1 MDDERLYSPDDL
13 DFVFERLSNL
23 NRQGGAFATAGAAVV
38 DSLRRSGATF
48 VLREERYIDR
58 DYSRAYDAFYGGFFR
73 PPPKFTTRYHFFTR
87 RFDPADDTSTVPS
100 PAEYLGF
107 VVLWETDPLIVG
119 RTVVRPPARATKM
132 LGRPTDVHI
141 GGHRFELDAA
151 PFCAKDFGVA
161 AWATVATYLAA
172 ELAGHQY
179 GFPRTSTT
187 EVTQLATANG
197 GDFGRPLPQRFGLT
211 PAEICRA
218 LSALGYEPF
227 VEDLESFTWDADA
240 TILAHLT
247 SGIPVI
253 ILLEVLPDPDGVGID
268 GGASRPDDR
277 ERHAVVAVGY
287 DWYPERALQNGSWT
301 AGLERIHVHDDRY
314 GPFVPITFVTSSA
327 KGGAR
332 VELGY
337 LSGAREAIVKQL
349 ILPLPPRTYLIS
361 KEAHLAGR
369 SVLHR
374 IADRTVPGTRPSDLL
389 IRTYL
394 IPSSELKREAT
405 DWGFGGP
412 AAHLLQQ
419 SLPHRVWV
427 SEAWLLADVGRPG
440 GKPSGRALCD
450 PTALRDA
457 TRRHV
462 LWSHYLDDVHDVDL
476 STDS

>member
-1 MDDERLYSPDDL
+1 VDDERLYSPDDL
-13 DFVFERLSNL
+13 DAVFQRLSNL
-23 NRQGGAFATAGAAVV
+23 NRQGGAVATAGEAVV
-38 DSLRRSGATF
+38 ASLRRSGATF
-48 VLREERYIDR
+48 VLREDRYIDR
-58 DYSRAYDAFYGGFFR
+58 DYSRAFDAFYGGFFR

-87 RFDPADDTSTVPS
+87 PFDPADAASAVPAS
-100 PAEYLGF
+100 GEYLGF

-119 RTVVRPPARATKM
+119 RTVIEPPMPATQM
-132 LGRPTDVHI
+132 LGRPTRVHI
-141 GGHRFELDAA
+141 GGHRFELNAA

-161 AWATVATYLAA
+161 ACATVATYLAA

-218 LSALGYEPF
+218 LAALGYEPF
-227 VEDLESFTWDADA
+227 VEDLSTFEWDADA

-247 SGIPVI
+247 SRIPVI
-253 ILLEVLPDPDGVGID
+253 ILLEVFPDP
-268 GGASRPDDR
+268 GGADSTERAREADDR
-277 ERHAVVAVGY
+277 DRHAVVAVGY
-287 DWYPERALQNGSWT
+287 DWDPDRALRNRSWT
-301 AGLERIHVHDDRY
+301 AGLERVYVHDDRY
-314 GPFVPITFVTSSA
+314 GPFVPMTFVT
-327 KGGAR
+327 KGGAE
-332 VELGY
+332 VELEY
-337 LSGAREAIVKQL
+337 LSGARRAMVKQL

-374 IADRTVPGTRPSDLL
+374 IAARTAPGTDPSNLL
-389 IRTYL
+389 VRTYL
-394 IPSSELKREAT
+394 MPSSELKRQAA
-405 DWGFGGP
+405 DWGFAGP

-427 SEAWLLADVGRPG
+427 SEAWLVGDVGRPG

-476 STDS
+476 STNT